1 MTIFILVHPEL
12 QYILF
17 SYIKPLGA
25 ECGQVGMVC
34 CRNDRFYNKPLSGLE
49 PQVDNQIE
57 DPGPAFKPECGKR
70 NDLRKLRFSGVGQ
83 DTTVTGEWPHMCT
96 IWKATYATSRNH
108 RVIRKEYVCG
118 ASLISNDTVLTTAH
132 NIQ

>member
-1 MTIFILVHPEL
+1 MSFYTLPGL

-17 SYIKPLGA
+17 SYKKPLGA

-34 CRNDRFYNKPLSGLE
+34 CRNDRFYNKPLSE
-49 PQVDNQIE
+49 SE
-57 DPGPAFKPECGKR
+57 DENDIDDSKPTFKPECGKR
-70 NDLRKLRFSGVGQ
+70 NDLRKLRFSGVGS

-108 RVIRKEYVCG
+108 KVIRKEYVCG